1 MKFTCEK
8 HLLQT
13 AVATALRAVS
23 GKSPIPALEG
33 ILVEAGNSVRVT
45 GYDLKKGIYTQFE
58 ADVTETGSVVISAKL
73 FADIIRSLPD
83 GIVSVSCEDGTMIS
97 ITCAETDFSIM
108 GIPADDYP
116 ELPAV
121 DQQNAIALPENL
133 LRTMIGQTIFAVSDS
148 ESRPIYTGALFEIE
162 DQQLTVVAV
171 DGYRLALRKETIEGG
186 DNTACSFIVPGNSLS
201 EVEKICA
208 DREDLVKI
216 VVGSKHI
223 SFAIGDT
230 VLISRRLEGEFL
242 NYKNSI
248 PGSFSTQV
256 VGEKAAVLKAVERV
270 SLIIDDKTKNPLRTV
285 FRDQEIRFHC
295 ATALGRA
302 EDRCPVDGSGD
313 DLEIGFN
320 NRYLIDALKAAPS
333 ETLKICV
340 NNSNSPCIFLPGDDS
355 DNFTYMVL
363 PVRLKAGE

>member
-33 ILVEAGNSVRVT
+33 ILLEAGTTVRVT
-45 GYDLKKGIYTQFE
+45 GYDLKKGIYTQFD
-58 ADVTETGSVVISAKL
+58 ADVTEAGAIVISARL

-83 GIVSVSCEDGTMIS
+83 DIVSISCDDSARIAIS
-97 ITCAETDFSIM
+97 CGETDFSIM
-108 GIPADDYP
+108 GILADDYP
-116 ELPAV
+116 ELPTV
-121 DQQNAIALPENL
+121 DQQNAIVLPENL

-162 DQQLTVVAV
+162 DNQLTVVAV

-186 DNTACSFIVPGNSLS
+186 DQTACSFVVPGNSLS

-208 DREDLVKI
+208 DREDLVRI

-248 PGSFSTQV
+248 PSSFSTQV
-256 VGEKAAVLKAVERV
+256 IGEKVAILKAVERV

-285 FRDQEIRFHC
+285 FQDQELRFHC
-295 ATALGRA
+295 TTALGRA
-302 EDRCPVDGSGD
+302 EDRCPIEGSGNG
-313 DLEIGFN
+313 LEVGFN
-320 NRYLIDALKAAPS
+320 NRYLLDALKAAPS
-333 ETLKICV
+333 EKLKICV
-340 NNSNSPCIFLPGDDS
+340 NHSNSPCIFLPGDDS

-363 PVRLKAGE
+363 PVRLKAEE

>member
-8 HLLQT
+8 YLLQA
-13 AVATALRAVS
+13 AVATAIRAVA

-33 ILVEAGNSVRVT
+33 ILVEAGSTVRIT
-45 GYDLKKGIYTQFE
+45 GYDLKKGIYTQFD
-58 ADVTETGSVVISAKL
+58 ADVAEPGSVVISAKL

-83 GIVSVSCEDGTMIS
+83 GIVSVACQDASMIS
-97 ITCAETDFSIM
+97 ITCGETDFSIM

-121 DQQNAIALPENL
+121 DQQNAIVLPEKL
-133 LRTMIGQTIFAVSDS
+133 LRTMISQTIFAVSDS
-148 ESRPIYTGALFEIE
+148 ESRPLYTGALFEIE
-162 DQQLTVVAV
+162 DNQLTVVAV

-186 DNTACSFIVPGNSLS
+186 DNAACSFVVPGNSLS
-201 EVEKICA
+201 EVEKICS
-208 DREDLVKI
+208 DSDDLVKI

-223 SFAIGDT
+223 SFAIGET

-242 NYKNSI
+242 NYKTSI
-248 PGSFSTQV
+248 PSTFAIQV

-270 SLIIDDKTKNPLRTV
+270 SLIIDDKTKHALRTV
-285 FRDQEIRFHC
+285 FQDGELRFYC
-295 ATALGRA
+295 ATVLGRA
-302 EDRCPVDGSGD
+302 EDRCPVEGSGNG
-313 DLEIGFN
+313 LEIGFN

-333 ETLKICV
+333 EKLKICV
-340 NNSNSPCIFLPGDDS
+340 NNSSSPCIFQPGDDS